1 MKQNDCIIIGLT
13 GGIGTGKSTVTNI
26 LLQLG
31 YKVIDADGIARMVV
45 EIGKPAYNDIVEIFG
60 LRILLEDKNLN
71 RKKLGRLI
79 FNNSVLRNALNK
91 IVHPRVF
98 EEIKKVVEDECI
110 NNKIIFVDMPLLFE
124 VFDQLGNYNLNF
136 DEIWMVYTD
145 ENTQLSRLMER
156 DNILKDEAI
165 TKINSQLN
173 VNDKRKKATK
183 ILYNNGDLIELKSNL
198 MKMLHDLNQ

>member
-71 RKKLGRLI
+71 RKNFLLGPKD
-79 FNNSVLRNALNK
+79 FA
-91 IVHPRVF
+91 PW
-98 EEIKKVVEDECI
+98 
-110 NNKIIFVDMPLLFE
+110 
-124 VFDQLGNYNLNF
+124 LGMKADLCYN
-136 DEIWMVYTD
+136 
-145 ENTQLSRLMER
+145 
-156 DNILKDEAI
+156 
-165 TKINSQLN
+165 
-173 VNDKRKKATK
+173 
-183 ILYNNGDLIELKSNL
+183 
-198 MKMLHDLNQ
+198 

>member
-124 VFDQLGNYNLNF
+124 VFDQLGDYNLNF

>member
-26 LLQLG
+26 LIQLG

-124 VFDQLGNYNLNF
+124 VFDQLGDYNLNF